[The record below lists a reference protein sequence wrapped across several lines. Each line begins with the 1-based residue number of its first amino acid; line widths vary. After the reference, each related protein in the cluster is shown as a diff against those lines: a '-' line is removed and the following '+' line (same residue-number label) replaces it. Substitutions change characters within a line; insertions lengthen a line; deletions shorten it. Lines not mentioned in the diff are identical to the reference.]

1 MSDVPEAANDHPVVL
16 FDGVC
21 NLCNDTVQFLIEQ
34 DDEGVL
40 RFAPLQSEPGQALL
54 AASGHSGDDLESI
67 VLVDDGTYYEKSDAA
82 LRIAEYLEMPL
93 SWAGNFRAVPRP
105 IRDTVYDLVA
115 TYRYD
120 VFGKRDQ
127 CMIPSPE
134 VRSRF
139 LAMDDATADGD

>member
-1 MSDVPEAANDHPVVL
+1 MTDVPQAARDHPVVL

-21 NLCNDTVQFLIEQ
+21 NLCNGTVQFLIEQ

-54 AASGHSGDDLESI
+54 AECGDDGDDLESI
-67 VLVDDGTYYEKSDAA
+67 VLFEDGECYEKSDAA
-82 LRIAEYLEMPL
+82 LRIADHLDAPFSWGSHLE
-93 SWAGNFRAVPRP
+93 GVPRP
-105 IRDTVYDLVA
+105 LRDTVYDLVA

-127 CMIPSPE
+127 CMMPSPDVE
-134 VRSRF
+134 SRF
-139 LAMDDATADGD
+139 LAMDDSTAESD